1 MLELNF
7 PKPVKF
13 VAAFIYA
20 DNTIYQ
26 KTKNKLRK
34 KFGKIDYESNEINFD
49 STDYYCPEMGK
60 PLFRRFISF
69 KKLKNPSRF
78 IKIKLFCVKLEKK
91 FAKDNQRIINI
102 DPGYIHKAKLVL
114 TTTKDFAH
122 RIYLGKGIYAEVT
135 LFYKDSQF
143 NHLPTTFPDYRTDTY
158 KNIFEQIRY
167 IYIEQKLKISIKL
180 RKQAKLLI

>member
-13 VAAFIYA
+13 IAAFIYT
-20 DNTIYQ
+20 DNIIYQ

-49 STDYYCPEMGK
+49 STGYYYPEMGK

-69 KKLKNPSRF
+69 KKLKDPAQF

-91 FAKDNQRIINI
+91 FSKNNLRTINI
-102 DPGYIHKAKLVL
+102 DPGYINQAKLVL

-122 RIYLGKGIYAEVT
+122 RIYLGKGVYAEVT
-135 LFYKDSQF
+135 LFYKDSRF

-158 KNIFEQIRY
+158 KDIFEQIRN
-167 IYIEQKLKISIKL
+167 IYI
-180 RKQAKLLI
+180 KQNHRLH